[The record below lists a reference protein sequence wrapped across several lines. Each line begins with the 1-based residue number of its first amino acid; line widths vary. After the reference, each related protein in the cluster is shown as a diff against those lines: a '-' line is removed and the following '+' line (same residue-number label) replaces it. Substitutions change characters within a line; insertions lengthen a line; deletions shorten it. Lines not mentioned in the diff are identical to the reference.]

1 MKIKNII
8 ACIALAFA
16 AQAVSA
22 QNNAEKIIRVMVDQM
37 RSHKNVEMVF
47 NYQISPDGKTLGESE
62 KGHAWLQGEAYKIEM
77 TDQQTI
83 SDGKTIWSYL
93 IDDEEV
99 MVSNASEGTDNT
111 PLKLLT
117 SLDESYVATLSGIDA
132 KGIATIELANPKGQ
146 YKRVT
151 LKINTKKS
159 RPNIDSADIYIEDGS
174 KVVVTVE
181 KMKYDQKLDDNFF
194 TFDAKK
200 HPKVDVIDMR

>member
-8 ACIALAFA
+8 TCIALVFA

-37 RSHKNVEMVF
+37 RGHKNVEMAF

-151 LKINTKKS
+151 MKVDTKKTELK
-159 RPNIDSADIYIEDGS
+159 SADIYLEDGNKFII
-174 KVVVTVE
+174 KVE
-181 KMKYDQKLDDNFF
+181 EMKYDQKLDDKFF
-194 TFDAKK
+194 TFEEAK
-200 HPKVDVIDMR
+200 HPEVDVIDMR

>member
-8 ACIALAFA
+8 VCIALVFA

-22 QNNAEKIIRVMVDQM
+22 QNSAEKIIRVMVDQM

-174 KVVVTVE
+174 KVVVTIKE
-181 KMKYDQKLDDNFF
+181 MKFDQELDDKFF
-194 TFDAKK
+194 TFDEAK
-200 HPKVDVIDMR
+200 HPEVDVIDMR